1 MAGVGLAP
9 IHGNARGF
17 RVLLGALPP
26 QLRRSVAPVTTPR
39 DQLIEAIAEETFIN
53 YEQAGQAL
61 QVLSELGAVV
71 LMPVQVAEIPKGS
84 TVHLPP
90 PTVSLNW
97 PEGAYRPFVNGD
109 SKVYVDA
116 LKGTR

>member
-1 MAGVGLAP
+1 M
-9 IHGNARGF
+9 
-17 RVLLGALPP
+17 
-26 QLRRSVAPVTTPR
+26 TTPR
-39 DQLIEAIAEETFIN
+39 QQLIKAVEKRLEADC
-53 YEQAGQAL
+53 QHAGSCFTDHYADALSGVQAL
-61 QVLSELGAVV
+61 SDLGAVV